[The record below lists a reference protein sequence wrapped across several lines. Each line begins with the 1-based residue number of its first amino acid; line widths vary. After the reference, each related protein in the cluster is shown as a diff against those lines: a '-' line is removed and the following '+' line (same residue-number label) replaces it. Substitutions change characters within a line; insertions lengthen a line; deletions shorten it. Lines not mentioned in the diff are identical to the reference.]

1 MATTS
6 ETTFVIELPK
16 CTSCGR
22 PIAPYDKGVK
32 FACPNC
38 GETIIWRCSHC
49 RKLSIKYKCI
59 KCGFE
64 GP

>member
-1 MATTS
+1 MAAT
-6 ETTFVIELPK
+6 IPLPK

-22 PIAPYDKGVK
+22 PIAPSQRATS
-32 FACPNC
+32 FRCPNC
-38 GETIIWRCSHC
+38 GEAVIWRCEKC
-49 RKLSIKYKCI
+49 RKQGNRYVCP